1 MKETKKI
8 TLDKFLKEPHEDK
21 KTPEEKPETQ
31 GPYDLPDGWKWVKL
45 REVLREDRQ
54 GINPQEF
61 PDKKFFLITMDCIE
75 SNSGKLLKFIECSG
89 KEIKSMKYKFNTN
102 HILYGK
108 LRPYLNKV
116 YVPDREGICTTEFIP
131 FFVEGAIREY
141 IAFCLRR
148 KETVNFAMSHI
159 TGTRQPRVI
168 LSDFLEFLIPL
179 PPLGEQR
186 RIVSRLEQLVSRAEE
201 AKRLRRMAK
210 EEAEKI
216 MQAALNKVF
225 SKAEE
230 EKWEWVKLEDCCKI
244 NPSSSEIKHLPDDM
258 EVTFVP
264 MSAVSEITGRIE
276 KPEVRLLG
284 EVRRGYTYFKEGD
297 VLFAKITP
305 CMENGKS
312 AIARNLINSIGF
324 GSTEFH
330 ILRPIK
336 DKVISEWLHYYIRQK
351 SFRDEAARNMTGS
364 VGQQRVPVQFM
375 KSVKIP
381 LPSLNEQRKLVTYL
395 NKVMEKVETLKII
408 QRKTEEDLGKLVPAI
423 LDGTFR
429 GKLSG

>member
-1 MKETKKI
+1 MARQAKLRDFHREKETYEA
-8 TLDKFLKEPHEDK
+8 TEDK
-21 KTPEEKPETQ
+21 EVQ
-31 GPYDLPDGWKWVKL
+31 GPYELPEGWEWVKL
-45 REVLREDRQ
+45 SKVLKEDRQ

-75 SNSGKLLKFIECSG
+75 SNSGKLLKSIECYG

-102 HILYGK
+102 QILYGK

-131 FFVEGAIREY
+131 FTVNGAIREY
-141 IAFCLRR
+141 IAFYLRR
-148 KETVNFAMSHI
+148 KEVVNFAMSHI

-179 PPLGEQR
+179 PPLEEQK
-186 RIVSRLEQLVSRAEE
+186 RIVSRLNELVNRAEE
-201 AKRLRRMAK
+201 AKRLRKQAR
-210 EEAEKI
+210 EEAGKI

-225 SKAEE
+225 SRAEE
-230 EKWEWVKLEDCCKI
+230 EGWKWVKLGDCCKI
-244 NPSSSEIKHLPDDM
+244 NPSSNEIKHLSDDIK
-258 EVTFVP
+258 VTFVP
-264 MSAVSEITGRIE
+264 MTAVSEVTGRIE

-284 EVRRGYTYFKEGD
+284 EVMKGYTYFREGD

-305 CMENGKS
+305 CMENGKA
-312 AIARNLINSIGF
+312 AIAINLVNGIGF

-330 ILRPIK
+330 VLRPLE
-336 DKVISEWLHYYIRQK
+336 DKVISEWIHYYIRQK

-375 KSVKIP
+375 KNVKIP
-381 LPSLNEQRKLVTYL
+381 LPSIKRQRKLITYL
-395 NKVMEKVETLKII
+395 NKIMKTMETLETI
-408 QRKTEEDLGKLVPAI
+408 QQKTEEELEKLIPTI
-423 LDGTFR
+423 LDKAFKGE
-429 GKLSG
+429 L